1 MKKVLF
7 LSLFVASAVLAA
19 CLLPRNNSSLEGLAK
34 ANVEAL
40 ASVPAYSSCK
50 SGGLGADEC
59 AHSLYNNGQ
68 LVYSCNVKCGE
79 GYYACCLDNGCICIS
94 YLD

>member
-40 ASVPAYSSCK
+40 ASVPVEVTCIAGGAGSSSC
-50 SGGLGADEC
+50 SMHWTVGPAEYEC
-59 AHSLYNNGQ
+59 SVN
-68 LVYSCNVKCGE
+68 CID
-79 GYYACCLDNGCICIS
+79 GYYACCNIAQCHCIR
-94 YLD
+94 Y